1 MQHSVN
7 LVVNEMS
14 AYRKCEVEKCIR
26 QFFEK
31 SLSCTPSHINI
42 TVSPPLAVGACVR
55 TSIVDYVRPYRTYV
69 RSFSGVFNHGFH
81 SKSE

>member
-1 MQHSVN
+1 MQHSVS

-14 AYRKCEVEKCIR
+14 AYRKCEVEKCIS
-26 QFFEK
+26 QFPA
-31 SLSCTPSHINI
+31 LRHTLMACI

-55 TSIVDYVRPYRTYV
+55 PSIVDYVRPYRTYV